1 MLLHH
6 TLSIIGLAVT
16 FIVKL
21 YGTEIVAT
29 IFGAEFTNPLLQTR
43 WFLKETNNYSTM
55 LGDIID
61 ISFMVLF
68 GVFRIGIGTVLLY
81 HHYTMSTTDYLSR
94 FGGTCIYIVGWLFW
108 ISIVQYAY
116 RKYKRRHDKSKIA
129 NVEETDKSLNST
141 PQNDVQENGHT
152 LAYNNQQEEQNGVL
166 HSEMNGNIHKR
177 HIANGNRIT
186 NEVTE

>member
-6 TLSIIGLAVT
+6 TLSIIGLSVT
-16 FIVKL
+16 FVVKL
-21 YGTEIVAT
+21 YGTEIVTT

-43 WFLKETNNYSTM
+43 WFLKETNNYNTM

-68 GVFRIGIGTVLLY
+68 GVLRIGIGTVLLY
-81 HHYTMSTTDYLSR
+81 RHYTMPTTDFLSR
-94 FGGTCIYIVGWLFW
+94 LGGTCIYIVGWLFW
-108 ISIVQYAY
+108 VSIVQYAY
-116 RKYKRRHDKSKIA
+116 RKYKRRYEESRKAIA
-129 NVEETDKSLNST
+129 EETVKSSDST
-141 PQNDVQENGHT
+141 LQNDVQANGHT
-152 LAYNNQQEEQNGVL
+152 FEYNSQQEQQNGVL
-166 HSEMNGNIHKR
+166 HSEMNGNLHKR